1 MMCALREVCTG
12 CYGNTGMVTWPRFGE
27 FVGEVFLKKACVH
40 LEGQIEIGK
49 MKGVEERMS

>member
-1 MMCALREVCTG
+1 
-12 CYGNTGMVTWPRFGE
+12 MVTWPRFGE